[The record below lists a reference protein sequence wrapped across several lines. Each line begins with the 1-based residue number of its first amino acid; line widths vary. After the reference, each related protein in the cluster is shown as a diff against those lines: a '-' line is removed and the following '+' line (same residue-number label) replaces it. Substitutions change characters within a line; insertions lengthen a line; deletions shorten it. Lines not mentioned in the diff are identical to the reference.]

1 MNPSLD
7 LFKSIGGALLALAVI
22 AVIGWVAITRIR
34 AWMKAPDETEE
45 GFTLSDLRRLHRE
58 GSLSDEEFE
67 RAHAQIISA
76 VRRKPSKKDAVL
88 LKHPPTAS
96 PLDHR
101 LPASRRADAPP
112 DPSPDPS
119 PAPSPAASPGAPTK
133 PDPVTPKRPAARAD
147 QTGRIVIRDEGG
159 QGAAD
164 APRSPTRP
172 KRPADP
178 RTDHD
183 RG

>member
-1 MNPSLD
+1 MNPSLA
-7 LFKSIGGALLALAVI
+7 LFQSIGGALLALAVI

-88 LKHPPTAS
+88 SKHPPTAS
-96 PLDHR
+96 PVDHR
-101 LPASRRADAPP
+101 LPASRRGAAPVETPAEAPVETPVETPGKPEPEAPKPPAVRP
-112 DPSPDPS
+112 DQS
-119 PAPSPAASPGAPTK
+119 
-133 PDPVTPKRPAARAD
+133 
-147 QTGRIVIRDEGG
+147 GRIVIRDEGG
-159 QGAAD
+159 EGAAGTPKKP
-164 APRSPTRP
+164 ARP
-172 KRPADP
+172 KRPMDP
-178 RTDHD
+178 RTDSD
-183 RG
+183 LG